1 MGSAGRRGALI
12 PNVTIVLIILIFSLS
27 SHVESITFPCISP
40 LLGPTIPS
48 APSREPSPAR
58 SRTPDDDPFELRL
71 TIRGGDLQVGL
82 CQSLFDLGYLR
93 KRRPVEPSISRW
105 PQSSLSP

>member
-1 MGSAGRRGALI
+1 MS
-12 PNVTIVLIILIFSLS
+12 VTI
-27 SHVESITFPCISP
+27 ESITFPCISP

-71 TIRGGDLQVGL
+71 TIRGGDLQV
-82 CQSLFDLGYLR
+82 
-93 KRRPVEPSISRW
+93 SRT
-105 PQSSLSP
+105 PRARSESGVDSSASEEAALL